1 MQTKPEHSEN
11 DARLASVRVG
21 RSPKLSRRSEFF
33 EWTGVDHFRHTK
45 FVPLR
50 DDKASDGRQGNI
62 VGRSSNRSVDS
73 PEAQIADVF

>member
-1 MQTKPEHSEN
+1 MMLALRECVWLKPE
-11 DARLASVRVG
+11 AVAQIGVLRV
-21 RSPKLSRRSEFF
+21 
-33 EWTGVDHFRHTK
+33 TGVDHFRHTK

-62 VGRSSNRSVDS
+62 GGRSSNRSVNS